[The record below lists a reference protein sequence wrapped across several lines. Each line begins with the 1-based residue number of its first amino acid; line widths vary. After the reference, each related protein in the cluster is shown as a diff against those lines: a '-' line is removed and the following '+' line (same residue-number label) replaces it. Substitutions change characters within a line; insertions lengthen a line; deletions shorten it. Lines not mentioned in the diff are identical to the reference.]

1 MDYGKKERIGGFD
14 LLKYKN
20 VDGMSFIKVTTI
32 MGNWSMEHREGSNLY
47 EFINAERTK
56 ERDEAIHIMFVNA
69 YMSATIAEA
78 DYQHDLLVAAGELDK
93 RINSD
98 VQQISEEEDAE
109 LLKKMK
115 ADAEI
120 EEEVRNGEERAAQ
133 AEV

>member
-1 MDYGKKERIGGFD
+1 MDYGKKERVGGFD

-32 MGNWSMEHREGSNLY
+32 MGNWSMEYREGSNLY

-56 ERDEAIHIMFVNA
+56 EKDEAIHIMFVNA

-78 DYQHDLLVAAGELDK
+78 DYQHDLLIAAGELDK

-98 VQQISEEEDAE
+98 VPQMSEEEDAE
-109 LLKKMK
+109 LLEKMK
-115 ADAEI
+115 VAEEI
-120 EEEVRNGEERAAQ
+120 EQEVRNGEEGATE